1 MNDMPAILVL
11 APLLGAFFAGLAAW
25 IQKQLS
31 YYIALAALAVSCFA
45 AVSVLG
51 DVITAGAVQYRMAG
65 WAPPMGIALRIDL
78 LNAMVLV
85 LICAIA
91 FVNLVASVKSVAQE
105 IPDRA
110 PSFYVMYLLF
120 VVGLLGVTATGD
132 LFNLYV
138 LIEITSLSSYT
149 LIALGDRDRGHLAA
163 LNYIFI
169 GVVGAS
175 FYLLGVGYL
184 YITTG
189 SLNMADVA
197 GILKGIQGSSAV
209 LTAFILCILGVWIKM
224 AFFPLHVWLPNA
236 YAFAPVG
243 FARVVAPLM
252 TKVMVYVMIRLM
264 VTVFGLEYIFETLHL
279 ADAVVWLAVIAILA
293 GAFMALSQTD
303 LKKMLAYIIVCEI
316 GYMVGGAW
324 LGNDPGMTGAIL
336 HILNDGL
343 MTFALFLAVGNIIY
357 MRKQV
362 AFSHLSGL
370 FAAMPW
376 TMAGFVLAGLSIIGV
391 PPLCGFFSKWYLVL
405 GAFEAGAYHF
415 AAALII
421 SSLVCAVL
429 FFKVFEICFFPP
441 AAHAPGPHAP
451 GSPLSAHAIHAA
463 GHGSSEAESVA
474 KANSGAGANFGA
486 GDHPPA
492 GKMAE
497 APVSMLA
504 PLGLVSAA
512 IIAAG
517 VYAGTIVNTIILP
530 FLQ

>member
-1 MNDMPAILVL
+1 MNNMPAILVL

-31 YYIALAALAVSCFA
+31 YYIALAAMAVSCFA
-45 AVSVLG
+45 AVSVLT
-51 DVITAGAVQYRMAG
+51 DVITSGTMQYRMAG
-65 WAPPMGIALRIDL
+65 WAPPMGIELRIDL

-85 LICAIA
+85 LISAIA
-91 FVNLVASVKSVAQE
+91 FVNLVASVRNVARE

-120 VVGLLGVTATGD
+120 VVGLTGVTATGD

-138 LIEITSLSSYT
+138 LIEITSLTSYA
-149 LIALGDRDRGHLAA
+149 LIALGDKDRAPLAA

-169 GVVGAS
+169 GVIGAS

-197 GILKGIQGSSAV
+197 VILKGIQGSSAV

-224 AFFPLHVWLPNA
+224 ALFPLHVWLPNA
-236 YAFAPVG
+236 YTFAPVG

-252 TKVMVYVMIRLM
+252 TKVMVYVMVRLM
-264 VTVFGLEYIFETLHL
+264 VTVFGLEYIFETLNL

-293 GAFMALSQTD
+293 GAFTALFQTD

-324 LGNDPGMTGAIL
+324 LGNTLGMTGAIL
-336 HILNDGL
+336 HIVNDGL

-357 MRKQV
+357 MRKQA
-362 AFSHLSGL
+362 AFSDLSGL

-391 PPLCGFFSKWYLVL
+391 PPTCGFFSKWYLVL

-429 FFKVFEICFFPP
+429 FFKVFEICFFAP
-441 AAHAPGPHAP
+441 APGAP
-451 GSPLSAHAIHAA
+451 GNHVPGNPQPSHDIHAA
-463 GHGSSEAESVA
+463 GHAGAEAD
-474 KANSGAGANFGA
+474 SGAGA
-486 GDHPPA
+486 HSPA
-492 GKMAE
+492 EVMAE

-504 PLGLVSAA
+504 ALGLVSVA

>member
-1 MNDMPAILVL
+1 MNNLPAILVL

-25 IQKQLS
+25 IQKPLS
-31 YYIALAALAVSCFA
+31 YFIALAAMAVSCAA
-45 AVSVLG
+45 AVCVLG
-51 DVITAGAVQYRMAG
+51 DVMAAGPVQYRMAG
-65 WAPPMGIALRIDL
+65 WAPPMGIELRIDQ

-85 LICAIA
+85 LISAIA
-91 FVNLVASVKSVAQE
+91 FVNLVASVRNVEQE

-138 LIEITSLSSYT
+138 LIEITSLTSYT
-149 LIALGDRDRGHLAA
+149 LIALGDKDRGPLAA

-169 GVVGAS
+169 GVIGAS

-197 GILKGIQGSSAV
+197 AILTGIQGSNAV
-209 LTAFILCILGVWIKM
+209 LTAFILCILGIWIKM
-224 AFFPLHVWLPNA
+224 ALFPLHVWLPNA
-236 YAFAPVG
+236 YSFAPVG

-252 TKVMVYVMIRLM
+252 TKVMVYVMVRLM
-264 VTVFGLEYIFETLHL
+264 VTVFGLDYIFESLHL
-279 ADAVVWLAVIAILA
+279 AEAVVWLAVIAILA
-293 GAFMALSQTD
+293 GAFMALFQTD

-324 LGNDPGMTGAIL
+324 LGNSLSMTGAIL
-336 HILNDGL
+336 HIFNDAL

-357 MRKQV
+357 MRQHVSFEDLK
-362 AFSHLSGL
+362 GL

-391 PPLCGFFSKWYLVL
+391 PPTCGFFSKWYLVL

-421 SSLVCAVL
+421 SSLVSAVL
-429 FFKVFEICFFPP
+429 FFKVFEICFFEPMAGTRDHHAP
-441 AAHAPGPHAP
+441 AADRQSATDPHSDRHTA
-451 GSPLSAHAIHAA
+451 
-463 GHGSSEAESVA
+463 V
-474 KANSGAGANFGA
+474 
-486 GDHPPA
+486 
-492 GKMAE
+492 MAE

-504 PLGLVSAA
+504 ALGLVSVA

-517 VYAGTIVNTIILP
+517 LYAGTIVDTLIVP
-530 FLQ
+530 FLN